1 MSNSPFSV
9 AINKEYTKP
18 LRKEFTVYFTR
29 EDDILCKTTTTRV
42 YLNNDYIDSHETVV
56 LEKT

>member
-18 LRKEFTVYFTR
+18 LRKEFIVYFRR
-29 EDDILCKTTTTRV
+29 EDDMLCKTITTRV